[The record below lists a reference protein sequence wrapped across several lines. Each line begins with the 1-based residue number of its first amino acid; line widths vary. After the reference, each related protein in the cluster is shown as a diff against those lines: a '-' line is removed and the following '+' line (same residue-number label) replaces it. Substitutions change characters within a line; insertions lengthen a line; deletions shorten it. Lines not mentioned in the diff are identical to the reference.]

1 MVQVGDSSI
10 SVPRN
15 NMLIFCVGASLMKVV
30 EVVEKGRTELSRRVM
45 IHKKFNTTGIGLS
58 ARINIH

>member
-1 MVQVGDSSI
+1 
-10 SVPRN
+10 
-15 NMLIFCVGASLMKVV
+15 MLIFCVGASLMKVV